1 MDLDII
7 LLTSNDGFGLKTLR
21 YKLFGTAGYI
31 VKDGRKRILNLALA
45 MNKREWVSG
54 LWDRSSSFTKPVKF
68 SPIFEPS

>member
-1 MDLDII
+1 M
-7 LLTSNDGFGLKTLR
+7 LTVPKEKTSQTLKTLR

-31 VKDGRKRILNLALA
+31 VKDGRKRILKLDLA

-54 LWDRSSSFTKPVKF
+54 LWDSSSSFTKPVKF